1 MSRVV
6 VAVVLAAAGI
16 VSAAP
21 AMAQAGGLKNG
32 EYTCIGVGGR
42 ILIGLGFKVSGGR
55 YTDLDNKEAG
65 TYTVSGSTVTFR
77 GGHLDGQVGRDLK
90 NSSFV
95 LGAAASC
102 GPG

>member
-1 MSRVV
+1 M
-6 VAVVLAAAGI
+6 ALALAGV
-16 VSAAP
+16 VSAEP

-32 EYTCIGVGGR
+32 EYTCIGSGGT
-42 ILIGLGFKVSGGR
+42 ILIGLGFKVSGRR

-77 GGHLDGQVGRDLK
+77 GGHLDGQVGRNLQ

-95 LGAAASC
+95 IGAAASC